1 MTAKRGAGIQVQVE
15 VFGAFFELHDATRLC
30 PVLQPTA
37 QAGKDGGEQDEGEE
51 GEGEEEE
58 GEEEEDEEEMPIDS
72 SEDER
77 PDWRRRKKRM
87 RGDE

>member
-1 MTAKRGAGIQVQVE
+1 MQVQVE

-58 GEEEEDEEEMPIDS
+58 GEEEEDEGEMPVDS